1 MPEGTYLITRYI
13 DREAVKALGA
23 RWDAEVR
30 RWFVP
35 PGRDLAPFAAWL
47 PATEE
52 GAAPSAARA
61 LAAPPP
67 PAYEVDVP
75 RKGVAL
81 SQLLAAVGR
90 AVAQAFCEGVWTVVE
105 VVDARLRGGHVYL
118 EVSERDAR
126 GTVTAKATAIIWA
139 GMAARILPE
148 FECATG
154 AKVGP
159 GIKLLLR
166 VLPVF
171 KPQYGLS
178 LEVQAID
185 PEYTLGDLEA
195 RRREIRQRLQREG
208 LYGVNRALPA
218 PWDFNR
224 VLVVAPED
232 AAGLGDF
239 RAEADRL
246 DREGVCRFTYAH
258 SRFQGEGAAAQVR
271 AVLLEA
277 LADWGRADDRRSREA
292 ELPDAVAIIRGGGAV
307 NDLAW
312 LDDYDLARAV
322 CELRV
327 PVFTG
332 IGHERDTT
340 VLDEVAHTSFDTP
353 SKLILGIE
361 SVIRTRVQEAHAAH
375 AAVLEAAARGV
386 AQAAQAL
393 ARQRHA
399 TVTGAL
405 QQLATARERIGVH
418 RADVHLHAAQT
429 LHDARAGAQ
438 LRRAEVSQLARQQ
451 LALARQAAPALLAA
465 VRERAGT
472 QADAMRR
479 EAARHAGDTRAQ
491 ARRVLREAATRA
503 EALMREVAGQGPDKT
518 LGRGFALVRGTRGEP
533 LMRAGELAAGEPLS
547 IEFRDGAVAA
557 MVTGPAH
564 TPVLPAA
571 PGVHGAPDILHPP
584 GADAA
589 PEPGEAR

>member
-1 MPEGTYLITRYI
+1 MSEGTYLTTRYA

-23 RWDAEVR
+23 RWDAEAR

-35 PGRDLAPFAAWL
+35 PGRDLSPFAEWL
-47 PATEE
+47 PAAAE
-52 GAAPSAARA
+52 GVPPSTVREV
-61 LAAPPP
+61 AAPPP

-81 SQLLAAVGR
+81 SQLLAGVGR
-90 AVAQAFCEGVWTVVE
+90 AVAQAFAEGVWTVVE
-105 VVDARLRGGHVYL
+105 VVDARLRSGHVYL

-139 GMAARILPE
+139 GVAARILPE
-148 FECATG
+148 FERATG

-166 VLPVF
+166 LQPVF

-185 PEYTLGDLEA
+185 PDYTLGDLEA

-208 LYGVNRALPA
+208 LYGANRALPA
-218 PWDFNR
+218 PWDFSC

-246 DREGVCRFTYAH
+246 DRAGVCRFIYAY

-271 AVLLEA
+271 AALQEA
-277 LADWGRADDRRSREA
+277 LLDQEGQRNATAFDV
-292 ELPDAVAIIRGGGAV
+292 VAIIRGGGAV

-312 LDDYDLARAV
+312 LDDYDLARTV
-322 CELRV
+322 CEAHV

-332 IGHERDTT
+332 IGHERDAT

-361 SVIRTRVQEAHAAH
+361 GVIRARVQEARAAH
-375 AAVLEAAARGV
+375 AAVLDAAGRAL

-405 QQLATARERIGVH
+405 QHLAAAREGIGALH
-418 RADVHLHAAQT
+418 ADVRLHATQT
-429 LHDARAGAQ
+429 LHDARVQAQ
-438 LRRAEVSQLARQQ
+438 LGRAEVRQQARQQ
-451 LALARQAAPALLAA
+451 LALARQAVPALLGA
-465 VRERAGT
+465 VRERAGA

-479 EAARHAGDTRAQ
+479 EAARHAADARVQAQ
-491 ARRVLREAATRA
+491 RVLREAASRA
-503 EALMREVAGQGPDKT
+503 EGLMREVAGQGPDKT
-518 LGRGFALVRGTRGEP
+518 LGRGFALVRGARGTPLTR
-533 LMRAGELAAGEPLS
+533 ATELAAGEPLS

-557 MVTGPAH
+557 TADQPVEARMALVVPGPH
-564 TPVLPAA
+564 DA
-571 PGVHGAPDILHPP
+571 PGIFHTSGAGHAPP
-584 GADAA
+584 A
-589 PEPGEAR
+589 GEAT

>member
-1 MPEGTYLITRYI
+1 MPEGTYLTTRYT

-23 RWDAEVR
+23 RWDAEAR

-47 PATEE
+47 PAASEDGLPSAVRE
-52 GAAPSAARA
+52 VAAP
-61 LAAPPP
+61 APPV
-67 PAYEVDVP
+67 YEVDVP

-90 AVAQAFCEGVWTVVE
+90 AVAQAFADGVWTVVE
-105 VVDARLRGGHVYL
+105 VVDARLRSGHVYL

-126 GTVTAKATAIIWA
+126 GAVTAKATAIIWA
-139 GMAARILPE
+139 GVAARILPE
-148 FECATG
+148 FERATG

-166 VLPVF
+166 LQPVF

-185 PEYTLGDLEA
+185 PDYTLGDLEA

-208 LYGVNRALPA
+208 LYGANRALPA
-218 PWDFNR
+218 PWDFQA

-246 DREGVCRFTYAH
+246 DRAGVCRFTYAY

-271 AVLLEA
+271 AALLEA
-277 LADWGRADDRRSREA
+277 LADQEPAF
-292 ELPDAVAIIRGGGAV
+292 DAVAIIRGGGAV

-322 CELRV
+322 CELPV

-332 IGHERDTT
+332 IGHERDMT

-361 SVIRTRVQEAHAAH
+361 GVIRARVQEARAAH
-375 AAVLEAAARGV
+375 AAVLDAAARAV

-405 QQLATARERIGVH
+405 QQLATARERIGAH
-418 RADVHLHAAQT
+418 RNDVRLHAAQT
-429 LHDARAGAQ
+429 LHDARAEVQ
-438 LRRAEVSQLARQQ
+438 LHRAEVSQLARQQ
-451 LALARQAAPALLAA
+451 LALARQMVLALRAA
-465 VRERAGT
+465 VRERAAT
-472 QADAMRR
+472 QTQAMRR
-479 EAARHAGDTRAQ
+479 DAARHAADTRTH

-503 EALMREVAGQGPDKT
+503 ESLMREVAGQGPDKT
-518 LGRGFALVRGTRGEP
+518 LGRGFALVRGARGTPLTR
-533 LMRAGELAAGEPLS
+533 AAELAAGEPLS

-557 MVTGPAH
+557 TVARPAEGDI
-564 TPVLPAA
+564 A
-571 PGVHGAPDILHPP
+571 PPEPLAPRPHDAPDILHTP
-584 GADAA
+584 GAHDAPA
-589 PEPGEAR
+589 AGEAR

>member
-1 MPEGTYLITRYI
+1 MSEGTYLTTRYT

-23 RWDAEVR
+23 RWDAEAR

-35 PGRDLAPFAAWL
+35 PGRDLTPFAAWL
-47 PATEE
+47 PATGEV
-52 GAAPSAARA
+52 ALPSAVRA
-61 LAAPPP
+61 VAAPPP
-67 PAYEVDVP
+67 PTYAVDVP

-90 AVAQAFCEGVWTVVE
+90 AVAQAFSEGVWTVVE
-105 VVDARLRGGHVYL
+105 VVDARLRSGHVYL

-139 GMAARILPE
+139 GVAARILPE
-148 FECATG
+148 FERATG

-166 VLPVF
+166 LQPVF
-171 KPQYGLS
+171 KAQYGLS

-208 LYGVNRALPA
+208 LYGANRALPA
-218 PWDFNR
+218 PWDFES

-246 DREGVCRFTYAH
+246 DRAGVCRFTYAY

-271 AVLLEA
+271 AALLEA
-277 LADWGRADDRRSREA
+277 LADQEPSY
-292 ELPDAVAIIRGGGAV
+292 DAVAIIRGGGAV

-312 LDDYDLARAV
+312 LDDYELARAV
-322 CELRV
+322 CELPV

-361 SVIRTRVQEAHAAH
+361 AVIRTRVQEVRAAH
-375 AAVLEAAARGV
+375 AAVLDAAARAV
-386 AQAAQAL
+386 AQAGQAL
-393 ARQRHA
+393 ARKHHA

-405 QQLATARERIGVH
+405 QQLATARERIGAH
-418 RADVHLHAAQT
+418 RTDVRLHAAQT
-429 LHDARAGAQ
+429 LHDARAEAQ
-438 LRRAEVSQLARQQ
+438 LHRGEVTQLARQQ
-451 LALARQAAPALLAA
+451 LALARQVVPALCGA
-465 VRERAGT
+465 VRERAAT
-472 QADAMRR
+472 QAQAMRR
-479 EAARHAGDTRAQ
+479 DATRHAADTRSH
-491 ARRVLREAATRA
+491 ARRVLREAASRA
-503 EALMREVAGQGPDKT
+503 EALMREVAGQGPEKT
-518 LGRGFALVRGTRGEP
+518 LGRGFALVRGMHGSPLTR
-533 LMRAGELAAGEPLS
+533 AAELAAGAPLS

-557 MVTGPAH
+557 TVARPVEAGISPLTPLTPAVPTAHDTPNILH
-564 TPVLPAA
+564 TPGA
-571 PGVHGAPDILHPP
+571 HGAPE
-584 GADAA
+584 A
-589 PEPGEAR
+589 GEAR